1 MLNAAHVNL
10 AQLAQVAVGLC
21 AATQRKEPMSNKII
35 HSLAEY
41 EMNRKHYSI
50 YHIAELAVVWKAR
63 FFGLVLVYAV
73 SIAALL
79 AALTR

>member
-1 MLNAAHVNL
+1 MHAAHVNL
-10 AQLAQVAVGLC
+10 ARLALVAVDLC
-21 AATQRKEPMSNKII
+21 AASKPKEPMSNKII
-35 HSLAEY
+35 HALAEY

-50 YHIAELAVVWKAR
+50 YHVAELAVIWKIR

-79 AALTR
+79 VACAR